1 MLKWLALFI
10 VTGVLSF
17 AAYLYSHLGLSEP
30 VEIMEGEAGPFI
42 MLYQEH
48 RGPYHMIGEKIAAVE
63 KWALAQNLPCS
74 RTFGE
79 YLDDP
84 ESSDED
90 RLRSLGGCLLLALP
104 TIPLP
109 EDFKVK
115 EIPLKT
121 YVIARYKGSPGI
133 SPFTV
138 YPKVKTF
145 VFDNRIKIGSGA
157 IEIYEIHGSRVTTQ
171 YLFEI
176 L

>member
-10 VTGVLSF
+10 AVGIVAF
-17 AAYLYSHLGLSEP
+17 AIYLYSYLGVSEP
-30 VEIMEGEAGPFI
+30 VEITKGEAGPFV

-48 RGPYHMIGEKIAAVE
+48 RGPYHLIGEKIAAVE
-63 KWALAQNLPCS
+63 KWALAQNLGCS

-90 RLRSLGGCLLLALP
+90 RLRSQGGCLLP
-104 TIPLP
+104 TPPQVPLP
-109 EDFKVK
+109 EGFKVK
-115 EIPLKT
+115 EIPLKN
-121 YVIARYKGSPGI
+121 YVIARYKGSPAI

-138 YPKVKTF
+138 YPKVKTY
-145 VFDNRIKIGSGA
+145 VYDNRIKIAAGA
-157 IEIYEIHGSRVTTQ
+157 IEIYEIHGARVTTQ

-176 L
+176 P